1 MLLNS
6 AADKL
11 VFKFLNKIKNGY
23 LEITTYEGEILKF
36 GNPDQSLKAN
46 IKIKNPNF
54 NYNLIRGGSIGFAES
69 YMRGEFETDNLSDL
83 IELTARNIQVIYKFS
98 GLLDLPIINFVKNKN
113 GTCFTWPS
121 LPNKIIY
128 ESHNTLNL
136 WKRLLCISTMNK

>member
-46 IKIKNPNF
+46 IKIKNTITIN
-54 NYNLIRGGSIGFAES
+54 NDDIDSSI
-69 YMRGEFETDNLSDL
+69 
-83 IELTARNIQVIYKFS
+83 
-98 GLLDLPIINFVKNKN
+98 
-113 GTCFTWPS
+113 
-121 LPNKIIY
+121 
-128 ESHNTLNL
+128 LNM
-136 WKRLLCISTMNK
+136 C